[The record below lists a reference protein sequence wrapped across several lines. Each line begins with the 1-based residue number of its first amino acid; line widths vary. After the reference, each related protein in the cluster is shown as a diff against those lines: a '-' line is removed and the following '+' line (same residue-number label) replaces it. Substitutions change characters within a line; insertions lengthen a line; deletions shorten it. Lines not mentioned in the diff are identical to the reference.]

1 MRRIRSLNFS
11 RIRLIWFL
19 FVVGNIVILI
29 CSRFQSTLLFNI
41 SLFINFFLIFL
52 IKIIWLSDKTGWLLS
67 ILNDQFML
75 QTFYTILVLIFIRIL
90 IDFLRRVRLFF
101 TWLKFLLVVLLIR
114 IFFKEILINLP
125 NHSIISML
133 LFLINNDIVVH
144 VNYLS
149 FWINVYLLCLFHQ
162 CVWWLYYLVFL
173 FAALLLFVL
182 LSISSHFTQIL
193 FFSLSILQLA
203 FLLVL
208 AINVF
213 QICFFLIFLVIVF
226 L

>member
-19 FVVGNIVILI
+19 FVVENIVILI

-52 IKIIWLSDKTGWLLS
+52 VKIIRLSDKTGWLLS

>member
-52 IKIIWLSDKTGWLLS
+52 VKIIRLSDKTGWLLS

-182 LSISSHFTQIL
+182 LSISSHFTQI
-193 FFSLSILQLA
+193 FFFCLSILQLA